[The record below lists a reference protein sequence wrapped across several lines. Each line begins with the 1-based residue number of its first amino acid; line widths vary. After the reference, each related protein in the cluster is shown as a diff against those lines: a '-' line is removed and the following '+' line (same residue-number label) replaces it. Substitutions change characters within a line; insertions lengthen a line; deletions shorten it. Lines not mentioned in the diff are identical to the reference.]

1 MNDQHEQEPTSVEHT
16 SVSSTTAASLT
27 ESVFSGALDHD
38 PNDVNDLKSNST
50 KGFCCPGNDVVNI
63 NNDTINSGNEAI
75 TIMGEIV
82 GAYQLERDDVGLSNG
97 VDDEDIHPYAQVRF
111 GGAVI
116 HQTKSAVERGRNPIW
131 TISTRSL
138 FLLHGTP
145 LEFAKHGSG
154 LQVSFWTKRKDP
166 LQLTTLETCF
176 LGKAEISCSK
186 ILANCN
192 EELLEVDVGYASG
205 NDAQGDDAT
214 TAIIPRGTLEVRFRL
229 ATPSDQHFLASQERP
244 LGLLK
249 QMSTTANLASARL
262 APTATG
268 EATTARAH
276 TAPVAPLT
284 SAAFVPPPVAELIT
298 ESDEA
303 QVAGTTFVNAISSA
317 FVSKKYFDST
327 SGQEKVRVKPH
338 PDPDRL
344 EQTTYMT
351 RQEMTAET
359 LKPSQQW
366 VSAGTGDLGKLYV
379 EILSCTGLPN
389 VDVGEAVGNLT
400 DCFICAVF
408 EDAMA
413 QTPVIDDEL
422 SPHWLPWT
430 QRAFCFGLMHP
441 ASMLYLGAF
450 DFDLGLTDHESI
462 GRVAVNI
469 SSLQRDTVYTLKY
482 NLYKSSN
489 VTDRTPS
496 GCITIRLR
504 IEYENEK
511 EVLIAALRPRPNSH
525 VNVRKEKSFSVVRY
539 TCFGEYGDDKEENFD
554 LTVVRS
560 CINELVE
567 YKTVLKYCLSD
578 AVLSLIFWR
587 GQVKVGDALLPLHSF
602 LFFYACAV
610 LVERPYLMPSFFLL
624 SVAWIMLAVQTQ
636 RNQHPSPWN
645 RCRSFLDYL
654 EVLQTG
660 QSSVST
666 RPINPHQGAKEAEAY
681 EKAWS
686 ERLEKDQKFAAT
698 QAALQ
703 AEITT
708 LGDVSIQTKLGGSI
722 PLDLLER
729 LGRYQGMIA
738 RYCRYCRFIKIIV
751 TWEESVVSFWIT
763 ACFLTAGLVSLLLPW
778 AFILLWAGRILV
790 WGLLGPHMMIVD
802 SILFAGSHDE
812 GKILEKAMENFRKE
826 SRTARLRHQ
835 EALKLK
841 DAKSLAY
848 GKYITLV
855 PSYNLSRHYDRPLP
869 GSTARLETHDKRI
882 ERAPHSI
889 PGQQMVGVIIPRSQA
904 AAAHHEEELADLE
917 HQRSAFEARVR
928 FLQENDGADVIQN
941 RSYKSK
947 SYEDDD
953 LPESI
958 IYELRSEGTD
968 DESRRRLQPSQ
979 LSSSS
984 GTLLVGTKV
993 ASSRDPR
1000 HPASACFEV
1009 VALKESDPQ
1018 KQAVPLLSSSSSFIF
1033 FKSQSAVVET
1043 QEQANKRPRNLNDDD
1058 DARNPNE
1065 TRKNIASNNSTRDVD
1080 DEDCGVEV
1088 VLGASAEDLS
1098 RDGDNNED
1106 DDESGGDETYDG
1118 DDDNDAETS
1127 DDVSHCLATSSHVSM
1142 GIIVYCPSDKYLVL

>member
-1 MNDQHEQEPTSVEHT
+1 MVLIPPEEGNQHEQEPTSVAEHT
-16 SVSSTTAASLT
+16 SVSSTTATSMDTVEA
-27 ESVFSGALDHD
+27 
-38 PNDVNDLKSNST
+38 KSDDSDAINGVQSSS
-50 KGFCCPGNDVVNI
+50 NEVNI
-63 NNDTINSGNEAI
+63 RNEIDSGNEAI
-75 TIMGEIV
+75 TILGEIV
-82 GAYQLERDDVGLSNG
+82 GAYQLVRDDVGFADG
-97 VDDEDIHPYAQVRF
+97 VEDELMHPYAQVRF

-116 HQTKSAVERGRNPIW
+116 HQTKAAVERGRSPIW

-138 FLLHGTP
+138 FLLQGTP
-145 LEFAKHGSG
+145 LEFAKRGSG

-176 LGKAEISCSK
+176 LGKTDISCSG
-186 ILANCN
+186 ILANLN
-192 EELLEVDVGYASG
+192 EKLLEIDIG
-205 NDAQGDDAT
+205 NANGNGANDDGAT
-214 TAIIPRGTLEVRFRL
+214 TATSPRGSLEVRFRL
-229 ATPSDQHFLASQERP
+229 ATPSDEQFLASQERP
-244 LGLLK
+244 PGLLK
-249 QMSTTANLASARL
+249 QMSTTANRASARL
-262 APTATG
+262 APTAVGAVSASTS
-268 EATTARAH
+268 E
-276 TAPVAPLT
+276 PVAPPT
-284 SAAFVPPPVAELIT
+284 SAVFVPSPMTKLIT

-303 QVAGTTFVNAISSA
+303 QLAGTTIVNAISSA
-317 FVSKKYFDST
+317 FVSKNYFDSA
-327 SGQEKVRVKPH
+327 SGQQKVRVKPH
-338 PDPDRL
+338 SDPDRV
-344 EQTTYMT
+344 ENTTYMT

-359 LKPSQQW
+359 LKPSKQW

-400 DCFICAVF
+400 DCFVCAVF

-450 DFDLGLTDHESI
+450 DFDLGLTDHENI

-496 GCITIRLR
+496 GSITIRLR

-511 EVLIAALRPRPNSH
+511 DVLMAAFQPRPTFH
-525 VNVRKEKSFSVVRY
+525 VNVRKEKSLTVVRY
-539 TCFGEYGDDKEENFD
+539 TCFGEYGDDKEEKFD

-560 CINELVE
+560 YINELLE
-567 YKTVLKYCLSD
+567 YKTVLKSCLSD

-587 GQVKVGDALLPLHSF
+587 GQVEIGNVLLPLHSF
-602 LFFYACAV
+602 LFFYASAV
-610 LVERPYLMPSFFLL
+610 LVERPYLAPSFFLL

-645 RCRSFLDYL
+645 RCRSFLDYF
-654 EVLQTG
+654 EVLQKG
-660 QSSVST
+660 QSSVSAQ
-666 RPINPHQGAKEAEAY
+666 PINPFQGAKEAEAY

-686 ERLEKDQKFAAT
+686 DRLEKDQQFAAA

-708 LGDVSIQTKLGGSI
+708 LGDVSIETKLGGV
-722 PLDLLER
+722 PLDILER

-763 ACFLTAGLVSLLLPW
+763 ACFLAAGMVSLLLPW
-778 AFILLWAGRILV
+778 AFILLWTGRILV

-802 SILFAGSHDE
+802 SILFAGSHEDE
-812 GKILEKAMENFRKE
+812 GKILEKAMENFHKE

-855 PSYNLSRHYDRPLP
+855 PSHNLSRHYDRPLP
-869 GSTARLETHDKRI
+869 GSTAILELYEKKI

-904 AAAHHEEELADLE
+904 AAAHHEEELAKLE
-917 HQRSAFEARVR
+917 QQRSAFESRVR
-928 FLQENDGADVIQN
+928 FLQDKDGADMIQS
-941 RSYKSK
+941 RSYMSK

-953 LPESI
+953 MPKSI
-958 IYELRSEGTD
+958 IYEVRSEGTD
-968 DESRRRLQPSQ
+968 DESRRRLQTSQ

-984 GTLLVGTKV
+984 SSSTPRVGLEV
-993 ASSRDPR
+993 AKSRDPR
-1000 HPASACFEV
+1000 RSTGVGYEV
-1009 VALKESDPQ
+1009 LAMKKSDPQ
-1018 KQAVPLLSSSSSFIF
+1018 KQAVSLLSSSSSFNF
-1033 FKSQSAVVET
+1033 SKSQLAVVEM
-1043 QEQANKRPRNLNDDD
+1043 QEQAKKVLCGLSDDD
-1058 DARNPNE
+1058 DSRNPNE
-1065 TRKNIASNNSTRDVD
+1065 TRKNVASNSSTRDVD
-1080 DEDCGVEV
+1080 EVECGIEV
-1088 VLGASAEDLS
+1088 VLGATVENASK
-1098 RDGDNNED
+1098 DGDNSDD
-1106 DDESGGDETYDG
+1106 DDESDDEYD
-1118 DDDNDAETS
+1118 DVS
-1127 DDVSHCLATSSHVSM
+1127 DDGGEADGVSHCLASSSHASV
-1142 GIIVYCPSDKYLVL
+1142 GVVVYCPSDKSVAL

>member
-1 MNDQHEQEPTSVEHT
+1 MNQRKEEPTSVEHT
-16 SVSSTTAASLT
+16 SVSTNSTATSMGTMEAS
-27 ESVFSGALDHD
+27 GNNI
-38 PNDVNDLKSNST
+38 NDIKSNS
-50 KGFCCPGNDVVNI
+50 NDVNI
-63 NNDTINSGNEAI
+63 NNDINSGNEAI
-75 TIMGEIV
+75 TILGEIV
-82 GAYQLERDDVGLSNG
+82 GAYQLERDDAGFADG
-97 VDDEDIHPYAQVRF
+97 VDDEGMHPYAQVRF

-116 HQTKSAVERGRNPIW
+116 HQTKSAVKRGKNPIW
-131 TISTRSL
+131 TISRRSI
-138 FLLHGTP
+138 FLLQGTP
-145 LEFAKHGSG
+145 LEFAEQGAA

-166 LQLTTLETCF
+166 LQLTTLETSF
-176 LGKAEISCSK
+176 VGKAEISCSR

-192 EELLEVDVGYASG
+192 EELLEVDLGDTNG
-205 NDAQGDDAT
+205 NAAQGDYAKTAT
-214 TAIIPRGTLEVRFRL
+214 VPRGTLEVRFRL
-229 ATPSDQHFLASQERP
+229 ATPSDQHFLTSQERP

-276 TAPVAPLT
+276 TAPVTPPP
-284 SAAFVPPPVAELIT
+284 SAAFVPPPVAKLIT
-298 ESDEA
+298 EADEA

-317 FVSKKYFDST
+317 FVSKNYFDST

-338 PDPDRL
+338 PDPDRVD
-344 EQTTYMT
+344 QTTYMT
-351 RQEMTAET
+351 RQEMAAET
-359 LKPSQQW
+359 QKPSQQW

-379 EILSCTGLPN
+379 EILSCSGLPN

-400 DCFICAVF
+400 DCFVCAVF
-408 EDAMA
+408 EDAMV

-496 GCITIRLR
+496 GSITIRLR

-511 EVLIAALRPRPNSH
+511 EVLKAALRPRPTSH

-539 TCFGEYGDDKEENFD
+539 TCFGEYGDDKEEKFD

-560 CINELVE
+560 YINELLE
-567 YKTVLKYCLSD
+567 YQTVLKYCLND
-578 AVLSLIFWR
+578 AILSLIFWR

-610 LVERPYLMPSFFLL
+610 LVERPYLLPSFFLL
-624 SVAWIMLAVQTQ
+624 SVAWVMLAVQTQ
-636 RNQHPSPWN
+636 RNQNPSPWN
-645 RCRSFLDYL
+645 RCRSFLNYL
-654 EVLQTG
+654 EVLQKG

-686 ERLEKDQKFAAT
+686 DRLEKDQKFAAT
-698 QAALQ
+698 QAAMQ
-703 AEITT
+703 AELTT
-708 LGDVSIQTKLGGSI
+708 LGDMSIQTKLGGI

-729 LGRYQGMIA
+729 LGRYQGIIA

-763 ACFLTAGLVSLLLPW
+763 ACFLAVGLVSLLLPW

-790 WGLLGPHMMIVD
+790 WGLLGPQMMIVD
-802 SILFAGSHDE
+802 SILFSGSHDE

-848 GKYITLV
+848 GKYVTLV
-855 PSYNLSRHYDRPLP
+855 PSHNLSRHYDRPLP
-869 GSTARLETHDKRI
+869 GSSARLEIHDKQI

-904 AAAHHEEELADLE
+904 AAAHHEEELAKLE
-917 HQRSAFEARVR
+917 HQRSAFESRVK
-928 FLQENDGADVIQN
+928 FLQDNVG
-941 RSYKSK
+941 
-947 SYEDDD
+947 EDDM
-953 LPESI
+953 PKSI
-958 IYELRSEGTD
+958 ICERRSKGTD
-968 DESRRRLQPSQ
+968 DESRRRLQTSQ

-984 GTLLVGTKV
+984 ATPLVGSKV
-993 ASSRDPR
+993 VNSQDPVHSVGACYEVLASM
-1000 HPASACFEV
+1000 
-1009 VALKESDPQ
+1009 ESDPQ
-1018 KQAVPLLSSSSSFIF
+1018 KQAVPLLNTSSSFDF
-1033 FKSQSAVVET
+1033 FKSQLAVVER
-1043 QEQANKRPRNLNDDD
+1043 QEQANKRPCGLDDD

-1065 TRKNIASNNSTRDVD
+1065 TRKSIASNNSTRDID
-1080 DEDCGVEV
+1080 EEDCGVEV
-1088 VLGASAEDLS
+1088 VLGASIEDAS
-1098 RDGDNNED
+1098 WDSDNSD
-1106 DDESGGDETYDG
+1106 DNDESGGD
-1118 DDDNDAETS
+1118 DDDEIYGYDEDEDE
-1127 DDVSHCLATSSHVSM
+1127 DDDDDDDDDGESVGGAASWSRASM
-1142 GIIVYCPSDKYLVL
+1142 GVIVYCPSDKYLAS